1 MLLRGFMKTTISFDL
16 PEEREELDAAL
27 NGSLYKARID
37 TLYND
42 VFRPHLKYDKPI
54 IGADPKWQELSDE
67 QREVIEALW
76 KKVAEHF
83 EDVIE

>member
-1 MLLRGFMKTTISFDL
+1 MKASLEFNL

-27 NGSLYKARID
+27 KGSLYKARID
-37 TLYND
+37 ELYD
-42 VFRPHLKYDKPI
+42 QVFRPHLKYDKPI
-54 IGADPKWQELSDE
+54 IGADPKWQELSEE
-67 QREVIEALW
+67 QRSVIEALW

>member
-1 MLLRGFMKTTISFDL
+1 MKTTLEFDL
-16 PEEREELDAAL
+16 PEEKDQLENAI

-37 TLYND
+37 TLYTE

-83 EDVIE
+83 EDVI

>member
-1 MLLRGFMKTTISFDL
+1 MKTTLEFDL
-16 PEEREELDAAL
+16 PEERDQLENAI

-54 IGADPKWQELSDE
+54 IGADPKRQELSDE
-67 QREVIEALW
+67 QREVIEAIW

-83 EDVIE
+83 EDVLE

>member
-1 MLLRGFMKTTISFDL
+1 MKTILEFDL
-16 PEEREELDAAL
+16 PEEKDQLENAI

-37 TLYND
+37 TLYTD

-76 KKVAEHF
+76 KKVAEHL
-83 EDVIE
+83 EDVL

>member
-1 MLLRGFMKTTISFDL
+1 MKTILEFDL
-16 PEEREELDAAL
+16 PEEKDQLENAI

-37 TLYND
+37 TLYTD
-42 VFRPHLKYDKPI
+42 VFRPHLKYDRPI

-76 KKVAEHF
+76 KKVAEHL
-83 EDVIE
+83 EDVLE

>member
-1 MLLRGFMKTTISFDL
+1 MKTTIEFNL

-27 NGSLYKARID
+27 KGGLYKARID
-37 TLYND
+37 TLYTE
-42 VFRPHLKYDKPI
+42 VFRPHIKYDKSI
-54 IGADPKWQELSDE
+54 LKEELSDE

-83 EDVIE
+83 EDVLE

>member
-1 MLLRGFMKTTISFDL
+1 MKTTLEFDL
-16 PEEREELDAAL
+16 PEEREELQAAL
-27 NGSLYKARID
+27 KGSLYKTRID
-37 TLYND
+37 TLYTD

-76 KKVAEHF
+76 KKIAEHL
-83 EDVIE
+83 EDVLE

>member
-1 MLLRGFMKTTISFDL
+1 MKTTISFNL
-16 PEEREELDAAL
+16 PEEREELNDAL
-27 NGSLYKARID
+27 NGSKYKARID

-54 IGADPKWQELSDE
+54 IGADPKWKELSNE
-67 QREVIEALW
+67 EREVIEILW

>member
-1 MLLRGFMKTTISFDL
+1 MKTLIEFNL
-16 PEEREELDAAL
+16 PEEREELNDAL
-27 NGSLYKARID
+27 NGSEYKARID

-54 IGADPKWQELSDE
+54 LEESDAKMKELSDE

-83 EDVIE
+83 EDVLE

>member
-1 MLLRGFMKTTISFDL
+1 MKTILEFDL
-16 PEEREELDAAL
+16 PEEREELQAAL
-27 NGSLYKARID
+27 KGSLYKTRIE

-67 QREVIEALW
+67 QREVIEVLW
-76 KKVAEHF
+76 KKVAEHL
-83 EDVIE
+83 EDVLE